1 MRREDLGDIVMNHVA
16 ERGAVYGDMA
26 GPLER
31 ASPMEDPMAS
41 VTRAV
46 AVSLARAH
54 EEGRQDQVRLL
65 HAVLALL
72 TSAKGP

>member
-1 MRREDLGDIVMNHVA
+1 MNHVA
-16 ERGAVYGDMA
+16 DHGAALGGHAV
-26 GPLER
+26 PLER
-31 ASPMEDPMAS
+31 ASAVEDPMAS

-54 EEGRQDQVRLL
+54 EEGRHDQVRLL

-72 TSAKGP
+72 TETHRA